1 MIVSWAKGRFA
12 GMRAGLL
19 CLMPLGVIDTK
30 KDTSYLC
37 IVSDRHQRRT
47 TQTQSKTLKTKTTM
61 NVSILEAARTKY
73 WDLGVE
79 DLHALRD
86 ALLSAIGQTSK
97 DELQKQRGYLT
108 SKRSAFQDRL
118 YVGDA
123 TWAEHL
129 GKDDQLINVVQVCGP
144 ITRGGGACSYGSID
158 HYHQVEYANSL
169 PQTVGHIFLIN
180 TPGGAASAR
189 MDYKQAI
196 DESRALG
203 KPCVAFIDGMC
214 CSAGMFIA
222 SQCDLII
229 VRNPKN
235 EVGCIGTMVA
245 FYTQKDGDTHQL
257 SQERYV
263 EITAEES
270 PEKNLEYRQAA
281 EGDYTLL
288 KAELSRLTTEFQE
301 MVREGRPAVTDE
313 VLTGKVYAADE
324 VLGQLA
330 DEIGNWQHAI
340 NCVFSLHDDMSQSRY
355 GKKAEGEEDPEPKN
369 DPAQPEQ
376 PEEPGE
382 QPGSTEQN
390 GDMECHGEEGA
401 ATTAETPATEEPATE
416 QPATEE
422 SVPSGL
428 PASEEQPA
436 TEEPV
441 TEQPEEGAQTSA
453 QEAQE
458 AQEAAISAAV
468 EAAVKD
474 ATANLQAQIDRQQQ
488 ELEAARAEQ
497 EKLTK
502 TIENQANDL
511 AVAQK
516 ALQQA
521 TEQHEADAS
530 RIEELEGQMET
541 FNNAAMEAST
551 KLANVEKELEAAKTT
566 IADRDE
572 EIRILSE
579 SGTEAPVGSV
589 PASNGQGVS
598 ARTPREANNVI
609 KPGMSGKEARAAQEA
624 RMAELRRI
632 ACGG

>member
-1 MIVSWAKGRFA
+1 
-12 GMRAGLL
+12 
-19 CLMPLGVIDTK
+19 
-30 KDTSYLC
+30 
-37 IVSDRHQRRT
+37 
-47 TQTQSKTLKTKTTM
+47 M

-144 ITRGGGACSYGSID
+144 ITRSGGACSYGSID

-288 KAELSRLTTEFQE
+288 KAELSRLATEFQE

-324 VLGQLA
+324 VLGQLV

-355 GKKAEGEEDPEPKN
+355 GKKDEGEEDPEPKN

-376 PEEPGE
+376 PENEPEEQPEGPQEPENDPEEPGE

-401 ATTAETPATEEPATE
+401 VATVENPATE
-416 QPATEE
+416 QPATE
-422 SVPSGL
+422 
-428 PASEEQPA
+428 QH
-436 TEEPV
+436 
-441 TEQPEEGAQTSA
+441 EEGAQASV
-453 QEAQE
+453 QE

-468 EAAVKD
+468 ETAVKN
-474 ATANLQAQIDRQQQ
+474 ATADLHAQIDRQQQ

-502 TIENQANDL
+502 TIESQANDL
-511 AVAQK
+511 AAAQE

-551 KLANVEKELEAAKTT
+551 KLANVEKELEAARTT

-598 ARTPREANNVI
+598 ARTPRDANNVI
-609 KPGMSGKEARAAQEA
+609 KPGMSAKEARAAQEA